1 MVSKT
6 KRKGSGNKGKD
17 GQKRSGYKDDRKE
30 NKPNSNTAPKEQQQH
45 FWQNEQIDQV
55 LPQDRVAKVKPY
67 WNQLEQQQ
75 RMELLAIPVSE
86 LQKRAV
92 EVMKRNHQEMEQV
105 MGQGDAL
112 LTLEIEHYPE
122 LLEAGLKRL
131 RKKNT
136 WKQWKWNIHGGQEFT
151 EMEAFKT
158 YVEEN
163 HIPLD
168 LRDSLPRD
176 DSKYETPEETALRKR
191 MQELLAKVHNATKQF
206 QDELQT
212 SNNNQRKNRSNSS
225 TKDNSTLICEKNI
238 EFITIM
244 LTELSKEHELL
255 HRMVLIPLL
264 DYIMDAVPENRR
276 QSTRHELVYED
287 LEQLSSE
294 EVNSISEWVLEKV
307 DGLTAKWKIDPSDDQ
322 EEEEEEEG
330 EEGQGSMGD
339 VDLFML
345 KTQEDGSE
353 MLCVNPKWLKH
364 LQERTL
370 GEDGQPRKLQESDD
384 PSQGG
389 LVLEWVYGS
398 IVSTAEKARDGAKR
412 SLSGRP
418 VDQLRAFKTLLTGL
432 QEHNNWGQYKEHRTN
447 TLAVLDQDVDFE
459 DLSQVLEY
467 QHALITAPLLHLT
480 WLQTNANE
488 EIKNLG
494 TQLYQNQ
501 ISIQRNQKLMEAARA
516 TREALG
522 ASGNVGGPNAA
533 LANQKVQEQMELQA
547 IINNTNIS
555 IQQLVQ
561 KKAKLEQ
568 EVLERQDQ
576 IQRIRQQLEQVAELQ
591 NLLRLCQE
599 AIVQGEEVTIT
610 QIAYA
615 TARNPVQIT
624 SNDPAS
630 IIQQVEAYV
639 AQQYPRDQHEQK
651 LQELKHTLKKE
662 EEVCAEKC
670 RQLRAVLGHLEM
682 QFLNIACDDP
692 GSTIGMHIA
701 LPILQERLDAKAFV
715 YAKKL
720 ADEAKDEVLKLME
733 EEDQKQQEMKKRKAS
748 KKAKV
753 KEAQRAERES
763 SQKDDKRQNQE
774 LEVLKS
780 IEEAQE
786 QQKMKERLEE
796 QARKIEKEKRKI
808 EEEYEAAL
816 ERRRQQLLE
825 EERQKQKQRDEEQ
838 RQQLILQQEKVKELQ
853 SQTEQNL
860 IAQQTA
866 AELSHNL
873 DQSEENLDTEVRP
886 KEDTQCCVSSDSL
899 SSDHEQRSMDAVLD
913 AVQDPSWPV
922 SSKKQLLT
930 NQQVSQNVLEEL
942 DRSSSTD
949 SGFLPSVSNQA
960 KRNRSSSSAFSSQDG
975 RGLPPV
981 DEEMNGDVGIGVQ
994 NDQEPEEREKQVTFV
1009 LLKSEDVAMPHLPE
1023 SLQLSQEQDSQQP
1036 QQQQVC
1042 SPGVP
1047 LPPPHPLPSMFG
1059 PPPMYRPIPN
1069 GSLPTPLPAVQP
1081 LYPDQFPPAPTGM
1094 VPMPP
1099 PPMGGYSHQP
1109 PLPYPMSWIPPYPSP
1124 FPPPPTLSPHAF
1136 THTPLLTTRSG
1147 NVLLNPQAKEFIP
1160 RMSSV
1165 DHAFQ
1170 PNTHIQEA
1178 IDHSQMSPK
1187 LPDTI
1192 SSGSQTEDQTEFQ
1205 IVQLS
1210 EEISQ
1215 QDLEDTCAAPDGTS
1229 VVDQFVE
1236 EQAEV
1241 VQVVPKGMVN
1251 ETGSSNC
1258 FLNAI
1263 VQSLWHLPSFK
1274 EVFLAAKPVNK
1285 NDIDSDA
1292 FNALFEIFQC
1302 MYKDHEGAENAEKSV
1317 SPSQLRKAMSVMGD
1331 GFSVNDMHDAS
1342 EALCELFSAM
1352 CRAQLDD
1359 DATDPLLPIREKLP
1373 IGNVGIGGN
1382 LPQSIVAEQFGIA
1395 VQTVIGSVADEQN
1408 IMEVENYMKYF
1419 HLIPAQAL
1427 RQAYQQLID
1436 EEYEVILHWA
1446 EHIET
1451 MNSKVIDNQTRLPA
1465 QPYLIRCPKVF
1476 TVVLVWESAVAPQD
1490 SVRETVVAIKPTLN
1504 IAKLFNGVQEPASYQ
1519 LLGIVSYQRHH
1530 YNACAYNLAMKKW
1543 CLFDD
1548 EVVTI
1553 IGDYKNVIQ
1562 KIQASLWQPV
1572 MLFYGEASA

>member
-1081 LYPDQFPPAPTGM
+1081 LYPDQFPPAPTG
-1094 VPMPP
+1094 
-1099 PPMGGYSHQP
+1099 
-1109 PLPYPMSWIPPYPSP
+1109 
-1124 FPPPPTLSPHAF
+1124 
-1136 THTPLLTTRSG
+1136 
-1147 NVLLNPQAKEFIP
+1147 
-1160 RMSSV
+1160 
-1165 DHAFQ
+1165 
-1170 PNTHIQEA
+1170 
-1178 IDHSQMSPK
+1178 
-1187 LPDTI
+1187 
-1192 SSGSQTEDQTEFQ
+1192 SQTEDQTEFQ

-1530 YNACAYNLAMKKW
+1530 YNACAYNLAMKKMV
-1543 CLFDD
+1543 L
-1548 EVVTI
+1548 I
-1553 IGDYKNVIQ
+1553 
-1562 KIQASLWQPV
+1562 
-1572 MLFYGEASA
+1572 